1 MQTWTERHVEGQD
14 TKNVLDPNARI
25 YAYTKGDAEAG
36 GSKVVT
42 GQLPVANMIARVLI
56 DSGATHSFM
65 STVLAN
71 SLHRSKDTIRQPL
84 GRFYRLEILCCQA
97 TGYVLCQ

>member
-1 MQTWTERHVEGQD
+1 MTEEPAEGQD
-14 TKNVLDPNARI
+14 IKNVLESNARI

-42 GQLPVANMIARVLI
+42 GQLLVANMIARVLI

-65 STVLAN
+65 STVFAN

-84 GRFYRLEILCCQA
+84 GRFYRPEIPCCQA